1 MKNTIL
7 ISKMIEIIEEPNEI
21 RHIQNI
27 YFLFFR
33 KINKLKY
40 QS

>member
-21 RHIQNI
+21 RYIQNI
-27 YFLFFR
+27 YFLFSE